1 MPASPQDIST
11 ADMFSLEQY
20 QALRQ
25 GAGLID
31 RSGKGRLR
39 LTGADRRSYLQGLL
53 TNDIDALGPGQ
64 GCYACL
70 LTAQGRM
77 IADMYVMELGDAIL
91 MDLEGDITAKVF
103 AHLEQFIFAEDVQ
116 VEDVSASLAQIGVF
130 GPTATTVLSRVIG
143 PLEALRPLENR
154 STTWNGRSLTVVGRD
169 DVGVG
174 GFDLVIDRAAASDLV
189 SAIREAGA
197 IEVGDRAVETCRI
210 EAGHPVFHKDM
221 TEETIPLE
229 AGIEDQAISVT
240 KGCYV
245 GQEIIIRV
253 LHRGGG
259 RVARRL
265 VGLRLP
271 PDAAVPTSGDPIRAG
286 DREIGRVTSA
296 TWSPSLQHPIAL
308 GYVHRD
314 FVTPGT
320 RVALPAADAEVTE
333 RTKITEQS

>member
-20 QALRQ
+20 QALRE

-31 RSGKGRLR
+31 RSGRGRLR
-39 LTGADRRSYLQGLL
+39 LTGPDRRSYLQGLL
-53 TNDIDALGPGQ
+53 TNDIERLEAGH

-91 MDLEGDITAKVF
+91 MDLEGDVSAKVF
-103 AHLEQFIFAEDVQ
+103 AHLEQFIITEDVQ

-130 GPTATTVLSRVIG
+130 GPAATTVLSRVLG
-143 PLEALRPLENR
+143 PLDALRPLENR

-169 DVGVG
+169 DVGVE
-174 GFDLVIDRAAASDLV
+174 GFDLVIDRDATADLV
-189 SAIREAGA
+189 VAIREAGA
-197 IEVGDRAVETCRI
+197 IVVAGAAVETCRI

-221 TEETIPLE
+221 TEDTIPLE
-229 AGIEDQAISVT
+229 AGIEDQAISLT

-265 VGLRLP
+265 VGLALP
-271 PDAAVPTSGDPIRAG
+271 SDAAVPASGDLIRVG

-296 TWSPSLQHPIAL
+296 TWSPSTQRPIAL

-320 RVALPAADAEVTE
+320 RVQLPTAEAEVRE

>member
-1 MPASPQDIST
+1 MAASPQDIST

-20 QALRQ
+20 RALRQ

-31 RSGKGRLR
+31 RSARGRLR
-39 LTGADRRSYLQGLL
+39 LTGTDRRSYLQGLL
-53 TNDIDALGPGQ
+53 TNDIEALAAGQ

-77 IADMYVMELGDAIL
+77 IADMYVIELGDAVL
-91 MDLEGDITAKVF
+91 MDLEGDATAKVF

-116 VEDVSASLAQIGVF
+116 VEDVSAALAQIGVF
-130 GPTATTVLSRVIG
+130 GPAATAVLSRVLG
-143 PLEALRPLENR
+143 PLDALRPLENR
-154 STTWNGRSLTVVGRD
+154 STSWKDRSLTMVGRD

-174 GFDLVIDRAAASDLV
+174 GVDLVIDRGAASDLV
-189 SAIREAGA
+189 TAIREAGA
-197 IEVGDRAVETCRI
+197 IEVSEAVVETCRI

-221 TEETIPLE
+221 TEDTIPLE
-229 AGIEDQAISVT
+229 AGIEDRAISVT

-265 VGLRLP
+265 VGLTLP
-271 PDAAVPTSGDPIRAG
+271 SDAVVPTPGDPIRAR

-296 TWSPSLQHPIAL
+296 TWSPSLLHPIAL

-314 FVTPGT
+314 FTTPGT
-320 RVALPAADAEVTE
+320 RVTLPNGEAEVRE
-333 RTKITEQS
+333 RTKMMEN

>member
-20 QALRQ
+20 RALRE
-25 GAGLID
+25 GAGLVD
-31 RSGKGRLR
+31 RSGRGRLR

-53 TNDIDALGPGQ
+53 TNDIERLESGQ

-77 IADMYVMELGDAIL
+77 IADMYVIELGEAIL
-91 MDLEGDITAKVF
+91 IDLEGEDRAKVF

-130 GPTATTVLSRVIG
+130 GPAAQTVLSRVLG
-143 PLEALRPLENR
+143 PLDSLRPLENR
-154 STTWNGRSLTVVGRD
+154 STSWNSHPLTIVGRD
-169 DVGVG
+169 DVGVA
-174 GFDLVIDRAAASDLV
+174 GFDLVIDRDAASDLV
-189 SAIREAGA
+189 AAVREAGA
-197 IEVGDRAVETCRI
+197 VVVADAAVEICRI
-210 EAGHPVFHKDM
+210 EAGRPVFHKDM

-229 AGIEDQAISVT
+229 AGIEDQAISLT

-265 VGLRLP
+265 VGLTLLS
-271 PDAAVPTSGDPIRAG
+271 DGAVPTSGDPIRAG

-296 TWSPSLQHPIAL
+296 TRSPALQRPIAL

-314 FVTPGT
+314 FATPGT
-320 RVALPAADAEVTE
+320 RVVLPSGEAEVRE
-333 RTKITEQS
+333 RTKMTES

>member
-11 ADMFSLEQY
+11 ADLFSLEQY

-25 GAGLID
+25 RAGLID
-31 RSGKGRLR
+31 RSRRGRLR
-39 LTGADRRSYLQGLL
+39 LTGGDRRSYLQGLL
-53 TNDIDALGPGQ
+53 TNDIEALGAGQ

-77 IADMYVMELGDAIL
+77 IADMYVMEVGDAIL
-91 MDLEGDITAKVF
+91 MDVEGDVTAKVCG
-103 AHLEQFIFAEDVQ
+103 HLEQFIFAEDVQ

-130 GPTATTVLSRVIG
+130 GPAATDVLSRVLG
-143 PLEALRPLENR
+143 PLDALRPLENR
-154 STTWNGRSLTVVGRD
+154 STAWKGRSLTIAGRD
-169 DVGVG
+169 DVGVR
-174 GFDLVIDRAAASDLV
+174 GFDLFVDRAAASELV
-189 SAIREAGA
+189 TAVREAGA
-197 IEVGDRAVETCRI
+197 IEVGDAAVETCRI

-221 TEETIPLE
+221 TEDTIPLE
-229 AGIEDQAISVT
+229 AGIEDRAISLT

-265 VGLRLP
+265 VGLLLP
-271 PDAAVPTSGDPIRAG
+271 PDAAVPTHDDPIRAG
-286 DREIGRVTSA
+286 EKEIGRVTSA
-296 TWSPSLQHPIAL
+296 TSSPVLQRPIAL

-320 RVALPAADAEVTE
+320 LVQLSAAEAEVTE
-333 RTKITEQS
+333 RTKITEKR